1 MMVVWMVAGVLAA
14 LLLIALWL
22 VAPGR
27 IDAAPKQPFQ
37 NRNFAHRGLYNQDTS
52 VPENS
57 LAAFRAAREAGYGV
71 ELDVQLSRDGQVVVF
86 HDDELGRVCGEASR
100 VDAYDWAEL
109 QEMHLCGTDETIPLF
124 TDVLEVLSGAPV
136 IVELKT
142 SSRNDELCEKT
153 LAILRVNTGRYCVE
167 SFDPF
172 IVGWFR
178 KHAPEILR
186 GQLSNPP
193 KYFDTLPK
201 WQAFLLGNLLTNC
214 VSRPHFVAYDTSPH
228 PVAVKLCMA
237 LRPMRVVWTVRP
249 EDDPPRRER
258 ENDAVIFEFYRP
270 EARYSRK

>member
-1 MMVVWMVAGVLAA
+1 MTAIVVGVLAA
-14 LLLIALWL
+14 LLLTLWL

-27 IDAAPKQPFQ
+27 IDAAKKQPFQ
-37 NRNFAHRGLYNQDTS
+37 NRNFAHRGLHNQDTS

-57 LAAFRAAREAGYGV
+57 LAAFKAAGEAGYGV

-86 HDDELGRVCGEASR
+86 HDDELGRVCGVEGN
-100 VDAYDWAEL
+100 VGDYDWAQL
-109 QEMHLCGTDETIPLF
+109 KEMQLCGTDETIPLF
-124 TDVLEVLSGAPV
+124 TEVLEVLSGAPV

-142 SSRNDELCEKT
+142 SSRNDELCERT
-153 LAILRVNTGRYCVE
+153 LAILRANTGHCCVE

-201 WQAFLLGNLLTNC
+201 WQALLLGNMLANC
-214 VSRPHFVAYDTSPH
+214 VSRPHFVAYDTSPR
-228 PVAVKLCMA
+228 PMAVKLCMA
-237 LRPMRVVWTVRP
+237 LHPMSVVWTVHP
-249 EDDPPRRER
+249 EDDPPRLER

-270 EARYSRK
+270 EAQYSRK